1 VSNLNHVDNEKP
13 SCSSVNGTAAVV
25 EEQLVVDC
33 VVGPR
38 FSSVQCASMEEE
50 EDDDDDDIM
59 TQSQDEEILLDLS
72 DKAIMM
78 ICTDLFVDQIN
89 QFSSRHPQQ

>member
-1 VSNLNHVDNEKP
+1 VAETCKDNGLEVSEYVVSNLNHVDNEKP

-50 EDDDDDDIM
+50 EEDDDDDDASDIM

-72 DKAIMM
+72 D
-78 ICTDLFVDQIN
+78 LEL
-89 QFSSRHPQQ
+89 

>member
-1 VSNLNHVDNEKP
+1 VSEYVVSNLNHVDNEKP
-13 SCSSVNGTAAVV
+13 SCSSVNGTAEVV

-38 FSSVQCASMEEE
+38 FSSVQCASMEE
-50 EDDDDDDIM
+50 DDDDDDDDDDASDIM

-72 DKAIMM
+72 DLK
-78 ICTDLFVDQIN
+78 L
-89 QFSSRHPQQ
+89 

>member
-13 SCSSVNGTAAVV
+13 SCSSVNGTAEVV

-38 FSSVQCASMEEE
+38 FSSVQCASMEE
-50 EDDDDDDIM
+50 DDDDDDDASDIM

-72 DKAIMM
+72 DLK
-78 ICTDLFVDQIN
+78 LQ
-89 QFSSRHPQQ
+89 